1 MLNVMAEDDE
11 RPVLPGSG
19 APPIEGRSW
28 LWVKIAVWAV
38 VVLLLILLAAFV
50 ARVVAG

>member
-1 MLNVMAEDDE
+1 MAEDDE

-38 VVLLLILLAAFV
+38 AVLLLILLAAFV
-50 ARVVAG
+50 AHIVAG